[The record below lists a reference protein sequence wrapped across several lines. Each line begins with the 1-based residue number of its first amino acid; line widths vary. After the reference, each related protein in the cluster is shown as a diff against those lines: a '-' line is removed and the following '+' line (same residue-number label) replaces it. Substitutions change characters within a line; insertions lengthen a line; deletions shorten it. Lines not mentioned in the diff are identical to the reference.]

1 MLYIIAACITT
12 LGLIYWSMKYFY
24 PEVKR
29 RGEIFGKR
37 FSEHKKSDV
46 MLFSILVSLFSILGG
61 SIWIV
66 TLPIAI
72 IALGI
77 YKSISKPLSNE

>member
-1 MLYIIAACITT
+1 MRLAVLDFGAWHPEIA
-12 LGLIYWSMKYFY
+12 GPW
-24 PEVKR
+24 ER
-29 RGEIFGKR
+29 FG
-37 FSEHKKSDV
+37 V